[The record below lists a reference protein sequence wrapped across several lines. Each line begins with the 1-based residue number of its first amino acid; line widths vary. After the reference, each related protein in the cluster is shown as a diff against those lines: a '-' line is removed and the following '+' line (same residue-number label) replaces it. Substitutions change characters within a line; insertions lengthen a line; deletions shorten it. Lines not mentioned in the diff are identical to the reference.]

1 MISRPTSVSG
11 WLVDCGDGRRVL
23 VWYSDPL
30 CWGVVGVS
38 MFARRVGWEG
48 ELSNLLETFLW
59 TSFWLIAYQCSL
71 YETSI
76 LDVWFQITV
85 PLSADELPPLP
96 EPEGTVLLRNLR
108 QVSLVISCDEQGT
121 LPSSEFLRLT
131 EASEFFLGFL
141 CNCFSCFPTARITFT
156 GILYIYSA
164 FVWFILYTHC
174 EVLYMIK
181 IIWV

>member
-1 MISRPTSVSG
+1 
-11 WLVDCGDGRRVL
+11 
-23 VWYSDPL
+23 
-30 CWGVVGVS
+30 

-121 LPSSEFLRLT
+121 IALFRISQAS

-141 CNCFSCFPTARITFT
+141 CNCFSCFTTVRITFT
-156 GILYIYSA
+156 SNSLYLQCIYM
-164 FVWFILYTHC
+164 IYIIYTLWSVYDKDHMS
-174 EVLYMIK
+174 VMIK
-181 IIWV
+181 IIWVNCG